1 MAKSKAKQTR
11 AKPAAAP
18 SDPRERIFA
27 GAMDVALRL
36 GWRRSALSD
45 IAEAADMSLAE
56 LHAEFA
62 DKAAILRGLVDRADR
77 HVLQSA
83 PKKPDA
89 DASPRDRLFDVLMR
103 RFDALQ
109 RHRAAVSAILRDAFG
124 DPLAALASLPQFLR
138 SMRWMGEA
146 AGLPMDGVGGAL
158 RTKAIA
164 VAWAGAMRTWL
175 SDESP
180 DLSRTMAALD
190 QRLRWVER
198 MGLFGR
204 AERGGGVGASEA
216 ETGAPV

>member
-1 MAKSKAKQTR
+1 MAK
-11 AKPAAAP
+11 KPEAGDRLIDAALKLAA
-18 SDPRERIFA
+18 ER
-27 GAMDVALRL
+27 
-36 GWRRSALSD
+36 GWREVTLAEIARAAGVPLAEAYRVMPSRSAVLD
-45 IAEAADMSLAE
+45 GFARRIDAE
-56 LHAEFA
+56 
-62 DKAAILRGLVDRADR
+62 
-77 HVLQSA
+77 VLG
-83 PKKPDA
+83 A
-89 DASPRDRLFDVLMR
+89 DAVEEDSVRARDRLFDVLMR

-109 RHRAAVSAILRDAFG
+109 RHRAAVSAILRDAYG

-146 AGLPMDGVGGAL
+146 AGLAMDGIGGAL

-164 VAWAGAMRTWL
+164 AAWAGAMRSWL

-204 AERGGGVGASEA
+204 TERGAGGAGAPEA
-216 ETGAPV
+216 EKGAPV